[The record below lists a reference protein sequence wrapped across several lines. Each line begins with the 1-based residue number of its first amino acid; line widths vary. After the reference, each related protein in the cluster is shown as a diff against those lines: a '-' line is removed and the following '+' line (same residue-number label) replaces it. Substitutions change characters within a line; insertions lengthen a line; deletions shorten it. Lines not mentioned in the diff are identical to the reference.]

1 MRAYGSSQRLS
12 DEEID
17 EIREVYKDIGSYAET
32 GRALGVSAG
41 TVSRIIRR
49 VGVWADRGERIK

>member
-1 MRAYGSSQRLS
+1 MRAYGSSRRLT

-17 EIREVYKDIGSYAET
+17 EIREVYKDVGSYAET

-41 TVSRIIRR
+41 AVSRIVRR
-49 VGVWADRGERIK
+49 VGAWADRGSA